1 MKRQLEREEPSA
13 GARVKQVNT
22 CNDIRIDYKPPTNPL
37 VGPLLTDMYQ
47 ISMTYAH
54 WKSNRHNDHAIFD
67 LFYRT
72 NPFHGEFAVS
82 IHVHLICSYY
92 FYSSLSRFNRSSL
105 EVTKF

>member
-1 MKRQLEREEPSA
+1 MKRQLEEEPSVD
-13 GARVKQVNT
+13 ARVKQVNT
-22 CNDIRIDYKPPTNPL
+22 SNISNDYKPPTNPL

-82 IHVHLICSYY
+82 IYTYIHLIRSY
-92 FYSSLSRFNRSSL
+92 N
-105 EVTKF
+105 